1 MKVMV
6 ACTTLTWIEVDTE
19 TREVGPARVFNLPE
33 NVDVEGTVPTTRQ
46 PKIVVLVVDPLR
58 DDEESVTPEIEAL
71 AVQLVEAADTY
82 EFVLEEH

>member
-6 ACTTLTWIEVDTE
+6 ACTTLTWVEVDTE

-33 NVDVEGTVPTTRQ
+33 NVEVEGTWTPESYKKQTV
-46 PKIVVLVVDPLR
+46 IVVDPLK

-71 AVQLVEAADTY
+71 AVELVKAADTY
-82 EFVLEEH
+82 GFALEER